1 MLKIKD
7 LNSFYGSSQ
16 ILYNVSIKIS
26 IGECV
31 SILGK
36 NGMGKTTTIHSIMG
50 IISSKSGKIYFE
62 NKDISNEQPY
72 VIAKAGI
79 GFVPESRRI
88 FPNLTVKEHLIAFAH
103 NKNIFNK
110 TMPWDI
116 PRIFSLFPQLKDRR
130 NSMGNQLSG
139 GEQQMLAISRALI
152 TNPKL
157 LILDEATEGLD
168 PIMRSEIWKC
178 LNLLKKENL
187 SILIVDKN
195 VTSLS
200 KLSNRHYII
209 NNGKIVWTGNSK
221 ELLKNN
227 KLINNYLT
235 I

>member
-1 MLKIKD
+1 MLEING

-16 ILYNVSIKIS
+16 ILYDVNLHVSV
-26 IGECV
+26 GECV

-50 IISSKSGKIYFE
+50 IITSKTGKIFFE
-62 NKDISNEQPY
+62 NRDISIEKSY
-72 VIAKAGI
+72 TIAKAGI

-88 FPNLTVKEHLIAFAH
+88 FPNLTVRENLIAFSH
-103 NKNIFNK
+103 NKNSIKKNNL
-110 TMPWDI
+110 WNES
-116 PRIFSLFPQLKDRR
+116 RIYSLFPQLKERLS
-130 NSMGNQLSG
+130 SMGSQLSG

-178 LNLLKKENL
+178 LKLLKKENL

-195 VTSLS
+195 VNSLS
-200 KLSNRHYII
+200 QLSNKHYIL
-209 NNGKIVWTGNSK
+209 NNGKIVWTGESK

-227 KLINNYLT
+227 DLINNYLT